1 MKQNKHII
9 IVKPN
14 LKDIF
19 LKSVSIFESFFF
31 LIIYLPNNI
40 DFTE

>member
-1 MKQNKHII
+1 MKQNKHIL

-14 LKDIF
+14 LKDVF
-19 LKSVSIFESFFF
+19 LKSVSIFENFY
-31 LIIYLPNNI
+31 LIIYLPNNA